1 MDEAEEVNR
10 LSLRDLGLKPG
21 MAVQTR
27 RLVAGASKKEAQY
40 FGSIAGKGVM
50 VGPLGSEG
58 ASTELEAG
66 EVCVVRGF
74 TGQYEYSFLSKVLQ
88 TFDKPFVYAL
98 LAYPEKVDARL
109 VRQSMRIQ
117 CSWPAMASITQP
129 DGSLHTESVTLID
142 LSIAGA
148 MIKAGSALTAL
159 GTTLQLTLAV
169 SVDKTPMELNLSATV
184 CHNNRAS
191 YEEAYFV
198 GLAFKGLSAQDKL
211 VLTYLTQTPPVQ
223 T

>member
-1 MDEAEEVNR
+1 MDEADEVNR
-10 LSLRDLGLKPG
+10 LTLRDLGLKPG

-27 RLVAGASKKEAQY
+27 RLVAGATKKESQY

-50 VGPLGSEG
+50 VGPLGSDG
-58 ASTELEAG
+58 AKTELEPG

-74 TGQYEYSFLSKVLQ
+74 TGQYEYSFVSKVLQ
-88 TFDKPFVYAL
+88 TFEKPFAYAL

-117 CSWPAMASITQP
+117 VSWPAIASVTKP
-129 DGSLHTESVTLID
+129 DGNLTTESVTLID

-159 GTTLQLTLAV
+159 GTDMQLTLAV
-169 SVDKTPMELNLSATV
+169 AVDKVPMELNLLASV

-191 YEEAYFV
+191 YEEAYFI
-198 GLAFKGLSAQDKL
+198 GLAFKGLTAQDKL
-211 VLTYLTQTPPVQ
+211 VLTYLTQAPAQ
-223 T
+223 S